1 MKLANETKIGVL
13 AAVAIAI
20 LIIGYNFLKGND
32 IFSSSQQFYAV
43 YDRVDGLTESKP
55 IFVNGYQIGRV
66 AKLELLPDKRI
77 RATLEIQKE
86 LPIPANT
93 IAEIQSTDLLGS
105 KAIYFVLGDSPQ
117 MAENGDTLPSN
128 VERSLAES
136 VNPVKDKAVVMLEKV
151 DSILTALNAIM
162 NPQFQENINESLV
175 IINNTLQ
182 SLESTSRKVDRI
194 VGTGALRVQHILEN
208 VESISTNM
216 KNNNEQISAI
226 LANIEDVTDQAARSN
241 LQETLQ
247 NAHKATEELSLIMA
261 KVRNGEGSLG
271 ALLNDDE
278 LYNHLTRSA
287 EDLDKLMIDLRENPG
302 RYVKFSLIDFG
313 GKK

>member
-1 MKLANETKIGVL
+1 MPPGASGGSDGPGQDGFRNDRRASAGRLIYFPLAEKNLILDQNHIGSLMKLANETKIGVL

-105 KAIYFVLGDSPQ
+105 KAIYFVLGDSI
-117 MAENGDTLPSN
+117 
-128 VERSLAES
+128 
-136 VNPVKDKAVVMLEKV
+136 VV
-151 DSILTALNAIM
+151 
-162 NPQFQENINESLV
+162 
-175 IINNTLQ
+175 
-182 SLESTSRKVDRI
+182 
-194 VGTGALRVQHILEN
+194 
-208 VESISTNM
+208 
-216 KNNNEQISAI
+216 
-226 LANIEDVTDQAARSN
+226 
-241 LQETLQ
+241 
-247 NAHKATEELSLIMA
+247 
-261 KVRNGEGSLG
+261 
-271 ALLNDDE
+271 
-278 LYNHLTRSA
+278 
-287 EDLDKLMIDLRENPG
+287 
-302 RYVKFSLIDFG
+302 
-313 GKK
+313 